1 MKGALFRV
9 EKGKGH
15 FYKWIRALVKVK
27 WGLFLRIKGHF
38 GDSWKSGGGGGV
50 GTVPLAK
57 RNAKPVGHSLIIF
70 ILVLLL
76 LPVLCSQWL
85 RSERNTYCSG
95 DPMFKGGPPEQ

>member
-1 MKGALFRV
+1 MNTGTCQSKMGTFPTYKGALWGFL
-9 EKGKGH
+9 K
-15 FYKWIRALVKVK
+15 KW
-27 WGLFLRIKGHF
+27 
-38 GDSWKSGGGGGV
+38 GGGV

-95 DPMFKGGPPEQ
+95 NPMFKGGPPEQ